1 MAIGKRTDVAS
12 ISDGGPVAGQ
22 SEEAALSTS
31 AIQTKDCAA
40 MAATR
45 PLSPHLQIYR
55 WQVQMVTSILHRI
68 TGVALCVGTALLVC
82 GLVALAGG
90 ADAFGHFTAV
100 IGSVPGMVL
109 MIGWTWAL
117 FYHLCNGIRHLVQDM
132 GDGYEIVQFVRSSW
146 LSIIVSV
153 LLTVI
158 VWAWVLTMGAVA

>member
-1 MAIGKRTDVAS
+1 
-12 ISDGGPVAGQ
+12 
-22 SEEAALSTS
+22 
-31 AIQTKDCAA
+31 

-68 TGVALCVGTALLVC
+68 TGVALCVGTALLVW
-82 GLVALAGG
+82 GLVALAGSPE
-90 ADAFGHFTAV
+90 AFDHFRSA

-109 MIGWTWAL
+109 MFGWSWAL

-153 LLTVI
+153 LLTVV
-158 VWAWVLTMGAVA
+158 VWAWVLTMGAAA